1 MGHEKRIVEA
11 FDSNGIERILLIDD
25 VYDPPALVAGDL
37 GPLLDFLESSEGQ
50 ARCAEIGLDAAT
62 VAEATDAALNNVSDD
77 DSLEAVQEAL
87 FSRYLLDPAV
97 EFDPG
102 GRFATMKGTMLD
114 VLAPLIALLGK
125 CKKAKLTLTGL
136 NGALDAFRATKPHVV
151 FLDYF
156 LGPDVPANG
165 QAGTAAKTKARKAS
179 IDLLGRLLAEPDID
193 APAVVLMSSREM
205 KAQAVKFR
213 QAVDPGAARQVMA
226 LRFRFMQKDWVT
238 QDGKAIK
245 IANDAADALLDTSQ
259 GFEFG
264 SVLQRALVT
273 WREGAE
279 GALTDFLAEVGSLDP
294 KDFAYLFRF
303 RLLTEGQRMSDY
315 LEWIFGERLKSL
327 VDEKV
332 DWGDGSFA
340 RLDEKNLSSSI
351 EGAFDGPSLRIAR
364 MFDRI
369 RVNHHSTRPSGRY
382 QLGDVY
388 LGADGTSARVVITPD
403 CDLVPRNGK
412 PPNAPMVLT
421 MAGTV
426 RSFDKDATSADQF
439 VFPSDKPRSVKWNAK
454 DIRSSPFTGPGSL
467 RDEASFSYYGTFR
480 PIYAQEVQRQAL
492 TDLSRVGLA
501 VSPVMGIDAT
511 VSAHLRINGPKPQ
524 TFLYENLK
532 VDKSAIATIIL
543 ARGDGKDGHLVLFR
557 RPFVHALLEAL
568 SAQDRDRLAASDA
581 GALENFLKESSEGAV
596 IKGMLTS
603 GSTAGKSRKGPLGMR
618 IAIGTDADLKGDNAW
633 LNIMLEISPE
643 GMEELIML
651 DPTLEPD
658 DTAQQSQTA
667 A

>member
-1 MGHEKRIVEA
+1 MGHEKRIIEA
-11 FDSNGIERILLIDD
+11 FDTNGIERILLIDD
-25 VYDPPALVAGDL
+25 VYDPPALVADEM
-37 GPLLDFLESSEGQ
+37 GPLLDFLESTDGK
-50 ARCAEIGLDAAT
+50 ARCAEIGLEAAT
-62 VAEATDAALNNVSDD
+62 IAGATEAALNNRSDD
-77 DSLEAVQEAL
+77 DDLEAVQAAL
-87 FSRYLLDPAV
+87 FDHFLQHRKP

-102 GRFATMKGTMLD
+102 GRFTALKSTMLD

-125 CKKAKLTLTGL
+125 CQKAKLSLTGL
-136 NGALDAFRATKPHVV
+136 NGALDAFRDTKPHVV

-156 LGPDVPANG
+156 LGADVPATG
-165 QAGTAAKTKARKAS
+165 QATTAAKNKARKAS
-179 IDLLGRLLAEPDID
+179 IDLLGRLLAEPESD

-205 KAQAVKFR
+205 KEQAGRFR

-226 LRFRFMQKDWVT
+226 LRFRFMQKNWVT
-238 QDGKAIK
+238 QDGKVIK

-273 WREGAE
+273 WRAGAE
-279 GALTDFLAEVGSLDP
+279 GALKDFLAEIGSLDP

-303 RLLTEGQRMSDY
+303 RLLSEGQRMSDY
-315 LEWIFGERLKSL
+315 LEWIFGEGLKSL

-332 DWGDGSFA
+332 NWGDNSFA
-340 RLDEKNLSSSI
+340 RLDETNLSRSI

-369 RVNHHSTRPSGRY
+369 RVNHHESRPPDRY

-388 LGADGTSARVVITPD
+388 LDADGGTARVVITPD
-403 CDLVPRNGK
+403 CDLVPRDGK
-412 PPNAPMVLT
+412 PPNAQTVLT

-454 DIRSSPFTGPGSL
+454 DIRSSPFDGPDSL
-467 RDEASFSYYGTFR
+467 RDEAAFAYYGTFR

-501 VSPVMGIDAT
+501 VSPVMGVDAT
-511 VSAHLRINGPKPQ
+511 VSAHLRIKGPKQ
-524 TFLYENLK
+524 TVLYEKLK
-532 VDKSAIATIIL
+532 VEKSAIATIIL

-557 RPFVHALLEAL
+557 RPFVNALLEVL
-568 SAQDRDRLAASDA
+568 NAQDRDKLDAPDA

-596 IKGMLTS
+596 IKGMLTG
-603 GSTAGKSRKGPLGMR
+603 GSAAGKTRKGPLGMK
-618 IAIGTDADLKGDNAW
+618 IAIGTDANLKADNAW
-633 LNIMLEISPE
+633 LHLMLDISPE
-643 GMEELIML
+643 GMNELIMI
-651 DPTLEPD
+651 DPTLEPLGAAQD
-658 DTAQQSQTA
+658 DQA
-667 A
+667 AA